1 MNKGE
6 FVIMFFTIML
16 FIATFL
22 CGLFSLIYAFMHI
35 FIGKTCLGLFEFII
49 ACISFSLLISLIFSD

>member
-6 FVIMFFTIML
+6 FVVMFFSIML
-16 FIATFL
+16 FIGVFL